1 MSVPYDIFVD
11 TFLQK
16 VSEFELIQMED
27 ADRTE
32 IVDGYLKRAIAG
44 FRKNCKYNLVGTADD
59 IVRAFFVD
67 IPEDDIDEIADI
79 VSEGMLIQWL
89 KPYTYKQELYEVI
102 LNTRDFTANS
112 PAELLKQ
119 VGNKYNESLK
129 NYKQMIRE
137 YSYNHGDLSDLH
149 T

>member
-11 TFLQK
+11 AFLQK
-16 VSEFELIQMED
+16 VSEFELLQMEE

-32 IVDGYLKRAIAG
+32 VVDGYLKRAVAG
-44 FRKNCKYNLVGTADD
+44 FRKNCKYNLVGTSDD
-59 IVRAFFVD
+59 IVRVFFID
-67 IPEDDIDEIADI
+67 IPEEDIDEIADI

-89 KPYTYKQELYEVI
+89 KPYTYKQELYETI
-102 LNTRDFTANS
+102 LNTRDFTTNS

-119 VGNKYNESLK
+119 VGSKYNESLK